1 MHIAARFTLLVV
13 LMAAMGIVPVKAGT
27 PEAIVDAANL
37 QGEFTGL
44 VQLQGGRSLYV
55 ECAGADSPTVLLI
68 SGYRSRADVWTDD
81 LIGSGSPENAVFP
94 AISRSTRVCTYDRP
108 GTMSV
113 LDGEQLPSR
122 SDAVPVPRTAE
133 DVVAEL
139 RELRLLIANDD
150 PVVLVAH
157 SMGGLLAR
165 LYAATYPED
174 IAGLVLVDAL
184 SEFVESN
191 MPAEAFA
198 AYSEY
203 ASAIPDIL
211 ANYTEYETIDFV
223 QASNA
228 MRSAAATT
236 PLPSVPYFV
245 LSKGMPFG
253 LEDNTPGF
261 TVEEFEAA
269 WVAAQ
274 NELAMLLP
282 GTPHEVVADSSHY
295 IQIQRPD
302 VVIAAAEAVI
312 ESVRTGD
319 PLIASPTP

>member
-1 MHIAARFTLLVV
+1 MRFITCAVVALILLSPQSPRTAAAIT
-13 LMAAMGIVPVKAGT
+13 PVAVSG
-27 PEAIVDAANL
+27 D
-37 QGEFTGL
+37 FTGL
-44 VQLQGGRSLYV
+44 VQLASGRSLYV
-55 ECAGADSPTVLLI
+55 ECAGSGSPTVLLV

-81 LIGSGSPENAVFP
+81 LIGSGSPLNPVFP

-113 LDGEQLPSR
+113 LDGKQFPSR
-122 SDAVPVPRTAE
+122 SDAVPMPRAAE

-191 MPAEAFA
+191 MPAEAFD

-203 ASAIPDIL
+203 ASAIPDML

-223 QASNA
+223 EASNA
-228 MRSAAATT
+228 MRLAAAST
-236 PLPSVPYFV
+236 PLPNVPYVV

-253 LEDNTPGF
+253 LEDNPPGF
-261 TVEEFEAA
+261 TVDELEAA
-269 WVAAQ
+269 WAAAQ
-274 NELAMLLP
+274 AELALLLP
-282 GTPHEVVADSSHY
+282 GTPHEIVADSSHY
-295 IQIQRPD
+295 IQIERPD
-302 VVIAAAEAVI
+302 VVIAATEEVI
-312 ESVRTGD
+312 ESVRTGE
-319 PLIASPTP
+319 PLLASPTP